1 MIQMEV
7 LKTSTG
13 TLFKNYLQH
22 SCKLLEYRTSIFQ
35 KNIHKQVPT
44 TGFFDANTSTFA
56 TYSMSNEFIQRMIY
70 GSNYNSVDIN
80 IAPVYKGKE
89 MAAINSKIEL
99 TDVQQPVM
107 NSMLYNKNCE
117 MFINLPTAVGKTVLA
132 VHYISYYNRKCII
145 LCHNKKVLEQ
155 WKNSLITKTD
165 INPDRI
171 KVINSSSYLNKVYQ
185 DDIDVN
191 KIDIWLT
198 TPAMISSYGETY
210 GWNTVMGIF
219 EKCGIGLKIID
230 EAHRNLATTIKLNA
244 WTSIAKTIYLSA
256 DFNQASYEMRK
267 QFFEVFRNVPV
278 IKLDDETMQD
288 LKHIIAV
295 EYRFNTHPAIEEVIH
310 ITNENKRNKYHWNQ
324 YEYTKYQLEKGE
336 LANHVIRIVNQIVK
350 SDKDF
355 PNPNQFYK
363 ILILTNMIK
372 VVDDMYSIL
381 LSTNIDRTIGRYHG
395 QMTPEDQHDALNCDI
410 IVATYQAFS
419 EGTDVT
425 SPNFRHVIS
434 TCPVDCILANQS
446 AGRNRPIPG
455 LNSYFWMLV
464 DTGFEYCTSNSTK
477 VLKYLSK
484 SRVGT
489 IKRIDEV

>member
-13 TLFKNYLQH
+13 TLFKDYLPH

-44 TGFFDANTSTFA
+44 TGFFDASSSSFA
-56 TYSMSNEFIQRMIY
+56 TYSMSNDFIQRMIY
-70 GSNYNSVDIN
+70 GSPYDSVDIK
-80 IAPVYKGKE
+80 IAPVYHGRD
-89 MAAINSKIEL
+89 MLPINSNITL
-99 TDVQQPVM
+99 TDIQQPIM
-107 NSMLYNKNCE
+107 NSMLYNKHCE
-117 MFINLPTAVGKTVLA
+117 MFINLPTAIGKTVLS
-132 VHYISYYNRKCII
+132 VHYIAFYNKKCII
-145 LCHNKKVLEQ
+145 LCHNKKVLSQ
-155 WKNSLITKTD
+155 WQNALISKTD
-165 INPDRI
+165 IDSDRI
-171 KVINSSSYLNKVYQ
+171 KVINSSSYLNKVYE
-185 DDIDVN
+185 DEIDVSN
-191 KIDIWLT
+191 TDIWLT
-198 TPAMISSYGETY
+198 TPAMINSYGENY
-210 GWNTVMGIF
+210 GWNTVMQIF

-244 WTSIAKTIYLSA
+244 WTSIGKTMYLSA
-256 DFNQASYEMRK
+256 DFNQASYEMRR
-267 QFFEVFRNVPV
+267 QFFEVFKNVPV
-278 IKLDDETMQD
+278 IKLDNETMQD

-295 EYRFNTHPAIEEVIH
+295 EYRFNTHPAIEEVIRL
-310 ITNENKRNKYHWNQ
+310 TNENKKNKYHWNQ
-324 YEYTKYQLEKGE
+324 YEYTKYQLEKGQ
-336 LANHVIRIVNQIVK
+336 LAEQVVKVVSHIVK

-355 PNPNQFYK
+355 PSTGNFYK
-363 ILILTNMIK
+363 ILILTNMVK

-381 LSTNIDRTIGRYHG
+381 QSMHLERTVGRYYG
-395 QMTPEDQHDALNCDI
+395 QMSEEEQHESLQCDI

-434 TCPVDCILANQS
+434 MCPVDCIAANQS

-455 LNSYFWMLV
+455 LYSYFWMMV
-464 DTGFEYCTSNSTK
+464 DVGFEYCVANSTK
-477 VLKYLSK
+477 VLKYLSQ